1 MDAALYLVPLLKEE
15 FDSQMDE
22 IELRIIALQSLL
34 PIQVASINPSSFH
47 HLTGIELHNVHQR
60 ENYINTLVDNL
71 LNTRKHQNEKERRK
85 E

>member
-15 FDSQMDE
+15 FDSQIDE
-22 IELRIIALQSLL
+22 MELRIMALQILL
-34 PIQVASINPSSFH
+34 PIQVASINPPVFH

-60 ENYINTLVDNL
+60 ENYIYTLVDNL
-71 LNTRKHQNEKERRK
+71 LNTRKHQKWERK